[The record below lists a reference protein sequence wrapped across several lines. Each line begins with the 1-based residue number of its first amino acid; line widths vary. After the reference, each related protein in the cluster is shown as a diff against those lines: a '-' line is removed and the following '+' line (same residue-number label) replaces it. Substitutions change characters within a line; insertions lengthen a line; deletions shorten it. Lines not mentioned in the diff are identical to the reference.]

1 MKKFFYTFVCA
12 IFSVILYSCDLELQ
26 TNEDY
31 KGTSLDIYQHM
42 TCWEYMEQHA
52 DEFSS
57 MMKAVELCGMKEYYT
72 QMDTRYTYLLLNET
86 AIADKVK
93 EVEQDPSL
101 LISLQD
107 ILKFHIIKG
116 EYHAYG
122 TLDYNIKYVDTLLG
136 GDAEMSL
143 SLDYGEPHAADR
155 NDVDRLVVM
164 KGCGSSEVVTAL
176 ESNLIMDNGPA
187 HILDKICVYQD

>member
-155 NDVDRLVVM
+155 NDVDRLLVM

-187 HILDKICVYQD
+187 HILDKICVYRD